1 MKRTMRWMWDYETQV
16 TDEKGKTVK
25 GTALSL
31 EPVEGSKR
39 VRVAHYTPKQED

>member
-1 MKRTMRWMWDYETQV
+1 MWNYETQV
-16 TDEKGKTVK
+16 MDEKGKMVK
-25 GTALSL
+25 GTGLSL

>member
-1 MKRTMRWMWDYETQV
+1 MKRTMLWMWNYETQV
-16 TDEKGKTVK
+16 MDEKGKMVK
-25 GTALSL
+25 GTGLSL